1 MTVHE
6 ILKNLV
12 SSPSVQ
18 MQDVPSDLLS
28 IENTEEIDPDIRNH
42 QDENDG
48 KYTVPV
54 PSFVN

>member
-6 ILKNLV
+6 ILKNLI

-42 QDENDG
+42 QDEND
-48 KYTVPV
+48 KRYKEII
-54 PSFVN
+54 SS